1 MNCGVAILEKVS
13 VTTSGR
19 RFRPTGRWSPVTFC
33 VALCF
38 LLGSPPVHSVTF
50 TTFDAA
56 GAGTGP
62 NQGTF
67 PQSINE
73 GAITGYFV
81 DGNNVAHGFLRDPDG
96 TITTFDAAGA
106 GTGFGQG
113 TVPTSINPNGA
124 ISGYYVSAFTLPP
137 PSNLNHGFL
146 RDPDGTI
153 TSFDPPGSEGT
164 FPASAN
170 GINPAGAITGY
181 YNDRKGVA
189 HGFLRAPDG
198 TITSFDA
205 PFAHTDF
212 FGEGTFP
219 AANNPEGA
227 ITGYYV
233 GRDNDHRHGF
243 LRAPDG
249 TITSFR
255 VPNPSGEA
263 FNTEATSINPKGE
276 ITGLY
281 HEFRT
286 RTPHGFVRARDGM
299 ITTFD
304 APGAGTG
311 FDKGTYPDTN
321 NPMGTITGFYYDAG
335 RMGHGFVR
343 ARDGTITSFDVP
355 GASGTAAFSIN
366 PEGTITGIYKDA
378 NQVIHGFLRSPDEDV
393 QGPETDDETKFEI
406 IDLDQ

>member
-13 VTTSGR
+13 ATTSGR

-33 VALCF
+33 FALCF

-50 TTFDAA
+50 TVFDAA

-67 PQSINE
+67 PQSINQE

-81 DGNNVAHGFLRDPDG
+81 DGNNVAHGFLRSPDG
-96 TITTFDAAGA
+96 PITTFDAAGA

-113 TVPTSINPNGA
+113 TAPLSINPNGA

-153 TSFDPPGSEGT
+153 TSFDPPGSHGT
-164 FPASAN
+164 FPASAS

-181 YNDRKGVA
+181 YFGKFAR
-189 HGFLRAPDG
+189 GFLRAPDG

-205 PFAHTDF
+205 PLA
-212 FGEGTFP
+212 GTFP
-219 AANNPEGA
+219 GQGTFPTSINPSGA
-227 ITGYYV
+227 IAGYSA
-233 GRDNDHRHGF
+233 GLRRHGF

-263 FNTEATSINPKGE
+263 FNTEVTSINPKRE

-281 HEFRT
+281 HEFRFSG
-286 RTPHGFVRARDGM
+286 PHGFVRARDGT

-304 APGAGTG
+304 PPGAGTG
-311 FDKGTYPDTN
+311 FDQGTYPITN
-321 NPMGTITGFYYDAG
+321 NPKGAITGFYYDGG
-335 RMGHGFVR
+335 RVAHGFVR